1 MGTNEAVSM
10 GTTIAILGIIGSILI
25 FLYYIILAAERVQS
39 LIRAGSKK
47 VLMHDGLHKYMT
59 VLCYISLIG
68 TAILILIRL
77 FHMRL
82 LYTGGISTEYTQM
95 LKFNN
100 IQMILLSSSI
110 GCLLLSGMVHT
121 EYSLPGLQFASY
133 GVLII
138 AMILQVIMQQAFSPV
153 NRAMVLIYLVAFSM
167 AIPVVYPSN
176 IENKNRFHVVEA
188 VVSFVLVVCFAIM
201 FYALYMGNY
210 QLILHPA
217 FFFAALIG
225 DIAVLVMRW
234 KEEINWFVLVSLVI
248 AAVFWIIDCFFL
260 HIA

>member
-1 MGTNEAVSM
+1 METMGTKIAV
-10 GTTIAILGIIGSILI
+10 LGIIGSILI
-25 FLYYIILAAERVQS
+25 LLYYLILAAERVQS

-59 VLCYISLIG
+59 LLCYISLIG
-68 TAILILIRL
+68 TAVLILVRL
-77 FHMRL
+77 YHMRML
-82 LYTGGISTEYTQM
+82 STGDIAAEYAQM
-95 LKFNN
+95 VKFNQ

-121 EYSLPGLQFASY
+121 EYSIPGIQFASY

-138 AMILQVIMQQAFSPV
+138 AMILQVILQQAILSPGS
-153 NRAMVLIYLVAFSM
+153 RAMVLIYIIAFSM

-176 IENKNRFHVVEA
+176 IANKNLFHVVEA
-188 VVSFVLVVCFAIM
+188 VVSFVLVWCFAFM

-210 QLILHPA
+210 QWILHPA
-217 FFFAALIG
+217 FFLTALAG
-225 DIAVLVMRW
+225 DIVVLAMRW

-248 AAVFWIIDCFFL
+248 AAIFWVIDYFFL
-260 HIA
+260 NIM